1 MGLLKVN
8 QNYEHDRRTLYRY
21 NAMNKTEIC
30 TEIRHL
36 KFLSFNIVLG
46 AERCQF
52 PEEWRGRW
60 YQGGLEE
67 VVIKDT
73 AISKK
78 GVCRTHHN
86 AFYVLEDR

>member
-1 MGLLKVN
+1 MPLFVAYLYSLLFYSVV
-8 QNYEHDRRTLYRY
+8 
-21 NAMNKTEIC
+21 
-30 TEIRHL
+30 
-36 KFLSFNIVLG
+36 SG

-60 YQGGLEE
+60 YQGGLGE

-78 GVCRTHHN
+78 GVCRAHKDS
-86 AFYVLEDR
+86 FYVLEDR